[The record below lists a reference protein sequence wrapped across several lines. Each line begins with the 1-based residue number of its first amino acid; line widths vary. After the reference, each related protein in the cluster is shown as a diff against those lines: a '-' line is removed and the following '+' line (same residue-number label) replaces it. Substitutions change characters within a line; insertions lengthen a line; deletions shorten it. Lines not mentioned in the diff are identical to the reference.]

1 MDKDGIGVYQGIFFF
16 ASLVFFG
23 LLGLDWCTLFRPV
36 ETGIAPVDLLISKW
50 LAFLNEKPS
59 NSAPF
64 RLLFMAAL
72 GGSVIL
78 KPYLGKNGF
87 SLPALCA
94 APVCSALFYIG
105 YTGFFWWDGFGYPL
119 AGLSLFVL
127 YPFAFS
133 YFSREDDDKK
143 PLGINDEGDDVFSI
157 SLDTEDG
164 AKLVIKNPRQGIG
177 IEGGAGS
184 GKSASIIVPAIFQFV
199 RKGYAGFVYD
209 YEGDLT
215 EGGGLLTK
223 AVFKAMG
230 ENKTPVSFA
239 FINFSDLTRTVR
251 CNPISPR
258 YVKNQIQA
266 NEIAQ
271 SILFNLNREWATK
284 RDFWAS
290 NAMVTFAY
298 AIWYFAKHHPK
309 YCTIPH
315 VVEFLCQDFENA
327 LGVMSKDRDISTS
340 LSAVIEPFRKG
351 ATNQAAGV
359 HSSLTIELAKLRE
372 KSIYYVLSPD
382 MRSEF
387 DLDITSPDNPVML
400 CVGNSPALSQSYAG
414 ALGCIAQVCRI
425 NMNRLGRW
433 PKSVFMM
440 DEFPTLYVHDV
451 HKLPAE
457 ARKKGVCTVLAY
469 QTVKQ
474 VQDGYGKDKGDITLD
489 NLGNMFVGASSV
501 DSAKRVS
508 ELFGEYQRTDL
519 SFSYNEQNVSHST
532 RRQFDK
538 VMRINEIAG
547 QKTGHFVGKIMGA
560 DEPFFSVQLKYR
572 DYGADRMEIPPFNED
587 MTDDK
592 GSILSS
598 EQIDTKIEANMERI
612 AAEVSYLVQ
621 AELQTD
627 QKENTNGRKE
637 SLRLDRNQPE

>member
-1 MDKDGIGVYQGIFFF
+1 MDKDGISVYQGIFFF
-16 ASLVFFG
+16 AALVFFG
-23 LLGLDWCTLFRPV
+23 LLGLDWFALFRPV
-36 ETGIAPVDLLISKW
+36 ETGIGPVDLLISEW
-50 LAFLNEKPS
+50 LAFLREKPS
-59 NSAPF
+59 NPAVF
-64 RLLFMAAL
+64 RALFMAAL
-72 GGSVIL
+72 GGSVVL

-94 APVCSALFYIG
+94 APVCSALFYAG
-105 YTGFFWWDGFGYPL
+105 YSGWLWWDGFGYSL
-119 AGLSLFVL
+119 CGAALFVL

-133 YFSREDDDKK
+133 FFSRSDDDKK
-143 PLGINDEGDDVFSI
+143 PLGINGQGDDTFSI
-157 SLDTEDG
+157 SLQTEQGPD
-164 AKLVIKNPRQGIG
+164 LVIKNPRQGIG
-177 IEGGAGS
+177 IEGGAGA
-184 GKSASIIVPAIFQFV
+184 GKSASIIFPAIFEFV
-199 RKGYAGFVYD
+199 RKGYAGFIYD
-209 YEGDLT
+209 YEGDLN

-223 AVFKAMG
+223 AVYLAMSRYD
-230 ENKTPVSFA
+230 TPVSFA

-298 AIWYFAKHHPK
+298 AIWYFAKHHPQ

-382 MRSEF
+382 MENEF
-387 DLDITSPDNPVML
+387 DLDITAPGKPVML

-425 NMNRLGRW
+425 NMNRLGQYDR
-433 PKSVFMM
+433 SVFMM

-469 QTVKQ
+469 QTVRQ
-474 VQDGYGKDKGDITLD
+474 VEEGYGKDRGNITLD
-489 NLGNMFVGASSV
+489 NLGNVFVGASSTE
-501 DSAKRVS
+501 SAKRVS
-508 ELFGEYQRTDL
+508 ELFGEYERTDL
-519 SFSYNEQNVSHST
+519 SFNYNEQNVSHST
-532 RRQFDK
+532 RRQFEK
-538 VMRINEIAG
+538 VMRVNEIAG
-547 QKTGHFVGKIMGA
+547 QRTGHFVGKIMGA
-560 DEPFFSVQLKYR
+560 DKPFFSVQLKYR
-572 DYGADRMEIPPFNED
+572 DYGADRVEIPPFNED
-587 MTDDK
+587 MTDED
-592 GSILSS
+592 GQVLSP
-598 EQIDTKIEANMERI
+598 ERINAKIEANMERI
-612 AAEVSYLVQ
+612 AAEVDRLVKT
-621 AELQTD
+621 ELKTD
-627 QKENTNGRKE
+627 QNENTNERKE
-637 SLRLDRNQPE
+637 GIRLDRDQPE